1 MDYNLKIGSQTL
13 PVEAELKDDGT
24 LLARIGEKIFA
35 TRYRIISENQIHME
49 VEGIG
54 RNIYL
59 ADNGDGKLVNINGT
73 TYLVQ
78 DADTLAR
85 NSLRKRSSKELPQ
98 EITPPMPSVVEL
110 IMIAEGDLVEKG
122 QNVIVVSAMK
132 METTLQ
138 APYKGKV
145 LKINVAQ
152 GDKVMPGQILAD
164 IEREEE
170 GESKPQEE
178 ITREKEKI

>member
-1 MDYNLKIGSQTL
+1 MDYNLKIGGQTL
-13 PVEAELKDDGT
+13 PVEADLKDDGT
-24 LLARIGEKIFA
+24 LLAKIGEKSFT
-35 TRYRIISENQIHME
+35 TRYQIISENRIHME

-59 ADNGDGKLVNINGT
+59 ADNGDGKLININGT

-85 NSLRKRSSKELPQ
+85 NGTRKRSSKELPQ
-98 EITPPMPSVVEL
+98 EITPPMPSVVER
-110 IMIAEGDLVEKG
+110 IMVAEGDLVEKG
-122 QNVIVVSAMK
+122 QSVMVVSAMK
-132 METTLQ
+132 MEATLQ
-138 APYKGKV
+138 APFKGKV

-152 GDKVMPGQILAD
+152 GDKVMPGQILVD

-170 GESKPQEE
+170 ESKPQEE
-178 ITREKEKI
+178 ITLEKEKV

>member
-1 MDYNLKIGSQTL
+1 MNYNLKIGAQTIT
-13 PVEAELKDDGT
+13 VEADLKDDGT
-24 LLARIGEKIFA
+24 LLAKIGEKSFA
-35 TRYRIISENQIHME
+35 TCFQIISENQIYME

-59 ADNGDGKLVNINGT
+59 ADNGDGKLININGT

-78 DADTLAR
+78 DADALAR
-85 NSLRKRSSKELPQ
+85 NSTRKRSSKELPQ
-98 EITPPMPSVVEL
+98 EITPPMPSVVER
-110 IMIAEGDLVEKG
+110 IMVAEGDLVEKG
-122 QNVIVVSAMK
+122 QSVIVVSAMK
-132 METTLQ
+132 MEATLQ
-138 APYKGKV
+138 APFKGKV
-145 LKINVAQ
+145 LKINVAE

-170 GESKPQEE
+170 ESKPQEE

>member
-1 MDYNLKIGSQTL
+1 MNYNLKIGGQTI
-13 PVEAELKDDGT
+13 PVEADLKDDGT
-24 LLARIGEKIFA
+24 LLAKIGEKSFA
-35 TRYRIISENQIHME
+35 TCFQIISENQIYME

-59 ADNGDGKLVNINGT
+59 ADNGDGKLININGT

-78 DADTLAR
+78 DADALAR
-85 NSLRKRSSKELPQ
+85 NSTRKRSSKELPQ
-98 EITPPMPSVVEL
+98 EITPPMPSVVER
-110 IMIAEGDLVEKG
+110 IMVAEGDLVEKG
-122 QNVIVVSAMK
+122 QSVIVVSAMK
-132 METTLQ
+132 MEATLQ
-138 APYKGKV
+138 APFKGKV
-145 LKINVAQ
+145 LKINVAE

-170 GESKPQEE
+170 ESKPQEE